1 MLTTVDDVEAGDG
14 ESVRGG
20 VAGDVGVVLPEGNAL
35 GGGAGLGGGEGDCM
49 RLRREEEQGWFD
61 LVGQV

>member
-20 VAGDVGVVLPEGNAL
+20 VAGNVGVVLPEGNAL

-49 RLRREEEQGWFD
+49 RLRREEEARDGYAYD
-61 LVGQV
+61 